1 MERDNDPLTIFLARR
16 AELLGFIGLLLP
28 ADLVED
34 CFQDCFVVA
43 RRKAHTF
50 DPQRGSAMAW
60 LCGIARNEARRLLRA
75 GRRQRPLHD
84 ALLDGLTAALDE
96 PEPDP
101 LPVQHLASCM
111 EGLSD
116 RHRDLLH
123 DRYGKGLSL
132 AQLASRVGSSPGAVQ
147 VMLSRIRSALADCL
161 RRAGVAR

>member
-1 MERDNDPLTIFLARR
+1 MEHDNDPLFCFLARR
-16 AELLGFIGLLLP
+16 AELLGFICLLVP
-28 ADLVED
+28 PDLVED

-84 ALLDGLTAALDE
+84 TLLNGLTAALDE

-101 LPVQHLASCM
+101 LPAQHLAACM
-111 EGLSD
+111 ERLSD
-116 RHRDLLH
+116 RHRSLLH
-123 DRYGKGLSL
+123 GRYGKGLSL
-132 AQLASRVGSSPGAVQ
+132 AKLASMVESSPGAVQ

-161 RRAGVAR
+161 HRAGVAR